1 MKPEATIGFRAA
13 SESITSGQ
21 ARAAAATA
29 FAAFAAVCLTAFGNG
44 FTAFVSQAASRVYT
58 YTGVSTCVYIARIGL
73 TAFGNGFTA
82 FGGSVRV
89 AIKYQVAAEVAG
101 AACGRCGVWPV
112 RRVAGA
118 ACGRCGV
125 WPVLR
130 RTYREMDSVS
140 RPHPSPTSLA
150 HIPRKDAPEGC
161 RRSRALAKQGTG
173 IIGRVS
179 RHWRSRAVS

>member
-58 YTGVSTCVYIARIGL
+58 YTGVSTCVYIARLGL

-112 RRVAGA
+112 
-118 ACGRCGV
+118 
-125 WPVLR
+125 LR

-150 HIPRKDAPEGC
+150 ETPPRDVGEAG
-161 RRSRALAKQGTG
+161 
-173 IIGRVS
+173 
-179 RHWRSRAVS
+179 HWRSRAPVS